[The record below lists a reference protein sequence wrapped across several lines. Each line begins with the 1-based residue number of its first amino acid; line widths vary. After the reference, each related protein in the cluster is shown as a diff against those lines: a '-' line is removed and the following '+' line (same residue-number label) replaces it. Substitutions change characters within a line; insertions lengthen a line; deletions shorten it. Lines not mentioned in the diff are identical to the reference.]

1 MNPQRHLL
9 WVGVLAALL
18 FGVTLTADAG
28 QPISPGFVVSR
39 FETGAEGWTLWSS
52 WQPIHHDARGFIS
65 APDSGTPWYWNAP
78 DTFLG
83 DQSAAFGGSLSFVV
97 RDDRERGPTAEGP
110 DVVLVGGGSELTHR
124 GKPRRGGNDP
134 WLTLTAHLHEAG
146 GWRHAH
152 NGQLATGEE
161 LWRTLA
167 QLDRLLVRGVWHR
180 GAGWGA
186 LKLATLLPGNDFHI
200 SAPGNA
206 VKVKLSKNTL
216 KFPTTYTGEEERLA
230 FSITNTGTVP
240 AVLAVPDDL
249 GIGFSWFVKPAGSIP
264 PGGTVQ
270 ASIAFESSSLGRHDR
285 KIQIGVMGRPKPL
298 NLTLQAFNKNP
309 IELSAKQL
317 KFGKLDTGAAKSLSV
332 RIKNAS
338 SLALGVYVSLIGAAS
353 AQFQMGHTPRLLAA
367 GEEFNLTITY
377 QPHTPG
383 KHVVEL
389 RIVDEDVE
397 YDWQAVAMLN
407 GQAKGLRRAPK
418 LVLSPEDT
426 LSFGPEYLLG
436 QEPPTNTFSITNTG
450 NVNLELQALGSLNTP
465 FQFVTG
471 PDYANPSQ
479 AHVIPPNGSRTFGVR
494 YAPTTAGEH
503 ADTIGVRS
511 NDPEQGFVALTLL
524 ASARM
529 PDPALFEIEP
539 TEIDFGTYFLDE
551 GELFPEGSLG
561 IHNLGEVDLEIEI
574 GAVAGPFRLE
584 GLPTI
589 RVKGGEFQAV
599 RFFFEPTGPG
609 TYETQVTFTTNDP
622 TRPTVVITLRG
633 GAEEGF

>member
-1 MNPQRHLL
+1 MNPQRNLL

-97 RDDRERGPTAEGP
+97 RDDRERGPAAEGP

-124 GKPRRGGNDP
+124 GKPRRGGDDP
-134 WLTLTAHLHEAG
+134 WLTLTAYLHEAG

-152 NGQLATGEE
+152 NGQLATGAE
-161 LWRTLA
+161 LWRTLS

-180 GAGWGA
+180 GAGRGA
-186 LKLATLLPGNDFHI
+186 LKLATLLPGNDIHI

-216 KFPTTYTGEEERLA
+216 KFPTTYTSEEERLA

-240 AVLAVPDDL
+240 AVLTVPDDL
-249 GIGFSWFVKPAGSIP
+249 GTGFSWFVKPVGSIP
-264 PGGTVQ
+264 PGGAVQ
-270 ASIAFESSSLGRHDR
+270 ASIAFQSSSLGRHDR

-317 KFGKLDTGAAKSLSV
+317 KFGKLDTGAARSLSV

-338 SLALGVYVSLIGAAS
+338 SLALDVYVSLIGAAS
-353 AQFQMGHTPRLLAA
+353 VQFRMNETPTLLAA
-367 GEEFNLTITY
+367 GEVSNLTITY

-389 RIVDEDVE
+389 RVVDEDDE
-397 YDWQAVAMLN
+397 YEWQAVAKLD
-407 GQAKGLRRAPK
+407 GQAKGPRRAPK
-418 LVLSPEDT
+418 LVLSPADT
-426 LSFGPEYLLG
+426 LSFGPEYVLG
-436 QEPPTNTFSITNTG
+436 QVPPTNTFSITNTG
-450 NVNLELQALGSLNTP
+450 NANLELQALSSLSAS
-465 FQFVTG
+465 FQYVTG

-494 YAPTTAGEH
+494 FAPTAEGQHT
-503 ADTIGVRS
+503 DVIVVDS
-511 NDPEQGFVALTLL
+511 NDPEQGFLSLTLFGL
-524 ASARM
+524 ARE
-529 PDPALFEIEP
+529 PDQPLFEVEPEEIE
-539 TEIDFGTYFLDE
+539 FGIYYLDE
-551 GELFPEGSLG
+551 GELFPEGTLG
-561 IHNLGEVDLEIEI
+561 IHNLGEVDLEVEI
-574 GAVAGPFRLE
+574 GAVAGPFRLD

-589 RVKGGEFQAV
+589 SVTGGEFQAV
-599 RFFFEPTGPG
+599 RFFFEPAAPG

-633 GAEEGF
+633 IAENAF